1 MLGWRIVAS
10 AFVGALVSS
19 SACAYV
25 EGLPR
30 AMHTW
35 SQRCEANDV
44 KEASAFSK
52 SSRFADMAPER
63 RAVLLERLLHCASY
77 RDDEQVALEVGRAAL
92 ALRMPRASILALR
105 AGLHSRDDALALAA
119 FDDLA
124 SRAPGRLKERSDQD
138 VLRVIAAARRTD
150 PTGATELRV
159 HDRLIALKY
168 ELRHGSEDTL
178 RVAHAHAL
186 VRRGQLDRARQRLGP
201 VVDPREILTLRV
213 SRVFDP
219 LRRDPEFERRLDVR
233 VAAEANLVRARAE
246 VAVRPRRLQ
255 RVRALARAL
264 RWFGRGQEALTA
276 LDRAIARASAPE
288 ARYRFDDVGEFLPWL
303 LNAKGSALYELGR
316 TEEAHAALRSA
327 ITEEDPGS
335 RADHLINFAGGLE
348 AEGKAAEA
356 MALLRRAGWNLSPY
370 GRMASAS
377 VTACAAEQLGDA
389 KALAAAMTYLRE
401 HERDAMRLR
410 AQALLC
416 VNDIDE
422 AAAVYVRRLRDPV
435 ESVDALLALQIYS
448 ESASRL
454 PRVAIRAQRLA
465 LVRERPEVRAAIE
478 AVGHIEQVPLP

>member
-10 AFVGALVSS
+10 AFVGVLVSN
-19 SACAYV
+19 SACAFM

-30 AMHTW
+30 PMHTW

-44 KEASAFSK
+44 KEANAFSK
-52 SSRFADMAPER
+52 SSRFAGMEPER
-63 RAVLLERLLHCASY
+63 QSVLLERLLYCARY
-77 RDDEQVALEVGRAAL
+77 RDDDEVALEVGRAAL
-92 ALRMPRASILALR
+92 ALRTPRASILALR
-105 AGLHSRDDALALAA
+105 VGLYSRDDALALAA
-119 FDDLA
+119 FHDLA
-124 SRAPGRLKERSDQD
+124 SRAPARLKRSD
-138 VLRVIAAARRTD
+138 LYLLGVIAAARRTD
-150 PTGATELRV
+150 PTGIAELRV
-159 HDRLIALKY
+159 HDRLVALKY
-168 ELRHGSEDTL
+168 ELRHDSEDAL

-201 VVDPREILTLRV
+201 VVNPYEILTLRV

-264 RWFGRGQEALTA
+264 RSLGRAQEALTA
-276 LDRAIARASAPE
+276 LDRAIARASASG
-288 ARYRFDDVGEFLPWL
+288 AKYRFDDIEFLPWL

-316 TEEAHAALRSA
+316 TGEAHAALGSA
-327 ITEEDPGS
+327 ITAEEPAS
-335 RADHLINFAGGLE
+335 RVNHVINFASGLE

-356 MALLRRAGWNLSPY
+356 MALLRRAGWNLSPH

-389 KALAAAMTYLRE
+389 KALAAAMAYLRE
-401 HERDAMRLR
+401 HERDAIALR
-410 AQALLC
+410 ARALLC

-435 ESVDALLALQIYS
+435 EYADALLALQIYS
-448 ESASRL
+448 ESARRL